1 VQKYL
6 NAKKVPQ
13 VFPNTGA
20 DKWGDYKDFPWT
32 IGWQPSYRTEAQI
45 YTQYALANK
54 PDAKIA
60 ILYQDDDFG
69 KDYLNGVKDILGDR
83 FDKVVVKVLSYETT
97 DPTIDSQVLS
107 LQASGADTFISATIP
122 KFAAMTIR
130 KVHDIGWTP
139 MFFMTNVAISVG
151 AVIEPAGKQSAVGM
165 ISAAYVKDPTDP
177 QWKDDAGLKE
187 WRDFMNKYMP
197 GADQADNNYTQGYG
211 GVFTLMQVLKQ
222 CNGDFSRENI
232 MKQAANLHDL
242 VVPTLLPGILVN
254 SSPTNFHPIR
264 QMQLQRWNG
273 SNWVLF
279 GKVLEGSKS

>member
-1 VQKYL
+1 
-6 NAKKVPQ
+6 
-13 VFPNTGA
+13 
-20 DKWGDYKDFPWT
+20 
-32 IGWQPSYRTEAQI
+32 
-45 YTQYALANK
+45 
-54 PDAKIA
+54 
-60 ILYQDDDFG
+60 
-69 KDYLNGVKDILGDR
+69 
-83 FDKVVVKVLSYETT
+83 
-97 DPTIDSQVLS
+97 
-107 LQASGADTFISATIP
+107 
-122 KFAAMTIR
+122 
-130 KVHDIGWTP
+130 
-139 MFFMTNVAISVG
+139 
-151 AVIEPAGKQSAVGM
+151 M